1 MSATMQ
7 TNYLIK
13 ALYNAKIE
21 ELTQSY
27 RAKGFAP
34 DDKLAKE
41 GDFDLVLRNEKTGKA
56 VAFAINRTMPDES
69 GVSSVLKLAEK
80 ARAANYDFRM
90 VTFHPPTKGEIK
102 IDWFDKALFQYLL
115 DNPPDDLSPG
125 PPVRCEGVET
135 EVDSIKMVGKKAFV
149 KVFGTIGVSVYF
161 CGEEFPDSFPFE
173 GDFELDLE
181 NESVVDA
188 KFFHVDT
195 TEWSKDGD
203 WNEDERQS

>member
-1 MSATMQ
+1 MSATME
-7 TNYLIK
+7 TDYLIK

-21 ELTQSY
+21 ELTHSY

-34 DDKLAKE
+34 DDRLAKE

-56 VAFAINRTMPDES
+56 VAFAINRTMLDEN
-69 GVSSVLKLAEK
+69 GVSSALKLAEK
-80 ARAANYDFRM
+80 AKEANYDFRI
-90 VTFHPPTKGEIK
+90 VTFHPPTKPEIK
-102 IDWFDKALFQYLL
+102 IDWFDKALFQYLW

-125 PPVRCEGVET
+125 PPVRCEGVKT
-135 EVDSIKMVGKKAFV
+135 EVDSIKMIGKKAFV
-149 KVFGTIGVSVYF
+149 KVFGTIGVSLYF
-161 CGEEFPDSFPFE
+161 DGEEFPDSFPFE

-188 KFFHVDT
+188 KLSHVDT
-195 TEWSKDGD
+195 TGWSKNDD